1 MALARVQAAAEHWVM
16 VAAPAADMLRS
27 TWFAAT
33 LSVHVLERLTQ
44 LGTTAEYETG
54 TAVIR
59 EGEPCEALGVL
70 VDGRM
75 SIRLRLPGGEARS
88 ILTIEP
94 GDVFGW
100 SAILAPS
107 IATSTVTAVTRTRT
121 VVFEGARLL
130 DAMTADQELAA
141 AVHRRVLVA
150 VARRLQATRVQLLDL
165 YASSYDP
172 W

>member
-1 MALARVQAAAEHWVM
+1 MD
-16 VAAPAADMLRS
+16 AAPAADMLRG

-33 LSVHVLERLTQ
+33 LAPNVLGQ
-44 LGTTAEYETG
+44 LVAIGTTAEYDPG
-54 TAVIR
+54 AVVVR
-59 EGEPCEALGVL
+59 EGEPCGALGVV

-88 ILTIEP
+88 ILTVEP
-94 GDVFGW
+94 GDIFGW

-107 IATSTVTAVTRTRT
+107 IATSTVTAVQPTRT
-121 VVFEGARLL
+121 VVFDGGRLL
-130 DAMTADQELAA
+130 GAMSEDPELAA
-141 AVHRRVLVA
+141 AVYRRVLVA
-150 VARRLQATRVQLLDL
+150 LARRLQATRVQLLDL

>member
-1 MALARVQAAAEHWVM
+1 MD
-16 VAAPAADMLRS
+16 AAPAAHLLRG

-33 LSVHVLERLTQ
+33 LTPHVLERLVA
-44 LGTTAEYETG
+44 LGSTAEHG
-54 TAVIR
+54 PGSSVIR
-59 EGEPCEALGVL
+59 EGEPCGALGVV

-88 ILTIEP
+88 ILTVEP
-94 GDVFGW
+94 GDIFGW

-107 IATSTVTAVTRTRT
+107 IATSTVIAVTTTRS
-121 VVFEGARLL
+121 VVFDAGQLLGAMSA
-130 DAMTADQELAA
+130 DAELAA

-150 VARRLQATRVQLLDL
+150 LARRLQATRVQLLDL
-165 YASSYDP
+165 YASTYDP